1 MFMKTRW
8 SFRPRKKIFNFNLLF
23 PYVKSNYFK
32 KKGSEAEQFPIYC
45 EITIPSLLYQTFQLL
60 AK

>member
-1 MFMKTRW
+1 MDALRTDAEI
-8 SFRPRKKIFNFNLLF
+8 IFLNFNLLF
-23 PYVKSNYFK
+23 LSLTFK
-32 KKGSEAEQFPIYC
+32 KGLSEAKDVPTYF

>member
-1 MFMKTRW
+1 MLRVIT
-8 SFRPRKKIFNFNLLF
+8 L
-23 PYVKSNYFK
+23 K

-45 EITIPSLLYQTFQLL
+45 EITIPSLPYQTFQLL